1 MCVRMS
7 TQMLVFEFGNLWE
20 AVVRLL
26 IIFGQMECVHMFCT
40 NAAVTT
46 YGCVRTSVPQSS

>member
-7 TQMLVFEFGNLWE
+7 TQMLVFELGYLWE
-20 AVVRLL
+20 AVFRLL
-26 IIFGQMECVHMFCT
+26 IIFGQVECVHMFCT